1 MRTEK
6 PGDFKP
12 PAPYRIKKRGGYSGS
27 APKVTPKPPSGPAAD
42 INPKPQSDSG
52 AGTNAP

>member
-1 MRTEK
+1 MRTKK
-6 PGDFKP
+6 PGDSKP
-12 PAPYRIKKRGGYSGS
+12 PARIKKRGGYTGS

-42 INPKPQSDSG
+42 VNPKPQSDSG